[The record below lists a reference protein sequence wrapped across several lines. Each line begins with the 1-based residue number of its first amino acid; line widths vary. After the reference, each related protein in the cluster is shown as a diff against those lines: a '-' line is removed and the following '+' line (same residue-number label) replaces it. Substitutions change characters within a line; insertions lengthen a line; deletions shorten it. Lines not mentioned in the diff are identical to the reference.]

1 MLSCKRCTPTKFVT
15 SELTVET
22 MASPKHGKIIQKVH
36 VPNKKETWLP
46 LFWVDLT
53 FEWFVKMS
61 WYSACLLLLFFFRT
75 NRKKG
80 HLDENGF
87 CHCYGNFF
95 RKWYSESYLITAMFK
110 VFSQQLPGTLK
121 TTFWKIPCSSLF

>member
-1 MLSCKRCTPTKFVT
+1 MLSCKRCTPTKFVRP
-15 SELTVET
+15 ELTVET
-22 MASPKHGKIIQKVH
+22 MASPKHGKIIRKVH

-46 LFWVDLT
+46 LFWADLT

-61 WYSACLLLLFFFRT
+61 WYSACLLLSFFFRT
-75 NRKKG
+75 NGKKG

-87 CHCYGNFF
+87 RHCYGNFF
-95 RKWYSESYLITAMFK
+95 RKRYSKSYLISPMFK
-110 VFSQQLPGTLK
+110 VFSQQLRGTLK

>member
-1 MLSCKRCTPTKFVT
+1 MLSCKRCTSTKFARP
-15 SELTVET
+15 ELTVET
-22 MASPKHGKIIQKVH
+22 VASPKHGKIIRKVH

-46 LFWVDLT
+46 LFWADLT

-61 WYSACLLLLFFFRT
+61 WYSACLLLSFFFRT
-75 NRKKG
+75 NGKKG

-87 CHCYGNFF
+87 HHCYSNFF
-95 RKWYSESYLITAMFK
+95 RKWYSESYLISPMFK
-110 VFSQQLPGTLK
+110 VFSQQLRGTLK